1 MTGFANWTRGCRGWK
16 SGCGTRISWSGPRIT
31 ATTPRRLPRITR
43 ARPCRSWRWGRACGR
58 RRWGSGAHS
67 RTWGLPSPS
76 TSGSRRSRPAR
87 RSSRRC
93 GGERGERRAG
103 RAGPHGA
110 AARLR
115 ALQRVPRGRRARGDG
130 RPGIRG
136 DERGERVLRSHDLRG
151 ADGAGRGG
159 GGRGPQ
165 VHAHRGGDGGGPA
178 GRALRRLPPAARRV
192 RDGPRGDRR
201 RPDERAA
208 LDPGPAAPRPLHPPV
223 PPPMRRAALA
233 AALTAL
239 TAATACTEDVTAP
252 GHCPDF
258 CPSRSITRVD
268 TVLQTVVQRDSAFRG
283 FVRPHEANTLLAATL
298 PGVIDSRAIF
308 RTLPIGDSLVV
319 ESSTGAMGESVG
331 VDSLK
336 LAVTI
341 TRRDTSAHNLTL
353 IYYRLP
359 LDLDSTKTFADLA
372 GAFLTDSL
380 RSLNVDSV
388 YALAGHVDP

>member
-16 SGCGTRISWSGPRIT
+16 SGCGTRISWSGPRVT
-31 ATTPRRLPRITR
+31 ATTPPRRRRITR
-43 ARPCRSWRWGRACGR
+43 ARPCRSSRWGRGCGR
-58 RRWGSGAHS
+58 RRWGSGARS
-67 RTWGLPSPS
+67 PTWEPLSPS

-93 GGERGERRAG
+93 GRERGERSAG
-103 RAGPHGA
+103 GAGSRGA
-110 AARLR
+110 RARLR
-115 ALQRVPRGRRARGDG
+115 ALQRVPRGRRARGGG

-159 GGRGPQ
+159 GGGGRN
-165 VHAHRGGDGGGPA
+165 VHAHRGGEGGGPA

-208 LDPGPAAPRPLHPPV
+208 LDPGPAAPRRLHPRV
-223 PPPMRRAALA
+223 PRPMRRAALA

-298 PGVIDSRAIF
+298 AGAIDSRAIF
-308 RTLPIGDSLVV
+308 RTIPIGDSLVV
-319 ESSTGAMGESVG
+319 ESSTGRMGQIVG

-372 GAFLTDSL
+372 GAFLDRKST
-380 RSLNVDSV
+380 RLNSS
-388 YALAGHVDP
+388 H

>member
-1 MTGFANWTRGCRGWK
+1 M
-16 SGCGTRISWSGPRIT
+16 T

-93 GGERGERRAG
+93 AGERGGRRPG

-115 ALQRVPRGRRARGDG
+115 ALQRVPRRRRARGDG

-136 DERGERVLRSHDLRG
+136 DERGERVVRSHDLRG

-159 GGRGPQ
+159 RGRGPQ

-192 RDGPRGDRR
+192 RDGPRGGRR
-201 RPDERAA
+201 RPDQRAA
-208 LDPGPAAPRPLHPPV
+208 LDPGAAAPRRFHAGV
-223 PPPMRRAALA
+223 PRPMKRVALA
-233 AALTAL
+233 TLVAV
-239 TAATACTEDVTAP
+239 TACTEGVTAP
-252 GHCPDF
+252 GHCPAF
-258 CPSRSITRVD
+258 CPSGSISGAD
-268 TVLQTVVQRDSAFRG
+268 TVLQTVGQRDSAFRG
-283 FVRPHEANTLLAATL
+283 FVRPHEASTLLAATL

-319 ESSTGAMGESVG
+319 ESSTGAMGAIVG

-336 LAVTI
+336 LALTI

-353 IYYRLP
+353 VYYRLP
-359 LDLDSTKTFADLA
+359 L
-372 GAFLTDSL
+372 
-380 RSLNVDSV
+380 
-388 YALAGHVDP
+388 